1 MTWYVVLTC
10 GFYCVVFLVVA
21 VSRWINLNLSW
32 LWYVRLVCFLLV
44 LDGSDFLGG
53 FGSFIDGYSGS
64 PVMCGYV
71 HTGSVI
77 VVCVFGLSCFTL
89 P

>member
-1 MTWYVVLTC
+1 MISDDLCFVVK
-10 GFYCVVFLVVA
+10 GSVFA
-21 VSRWINLNLSW
+21 CCDGINLNLSW

-77 VVCVFGLSCFTL
+77 GVIVMV
-89 P
+89 

>member
-10 GFYCVVFLVVA
+10 GFYCLVFLVVA

-44 LDGSDFLGG
+44 LGGSDFALGG
-53 FGSFIDGYSGS
+53 FGSVDSFAIDGYSGS
-64 PVMCGYV
+64 PVMCV
-71 HTGSVI
+71 RTGSSI
-77 VVCVFGLSCFTL
+77 VVCVMV
-89 P
+89 